1 MSERG
6 NKPFEQIVPEL
17 LAANLKEQ
25 KKTNALLE
33 KILNPETKVQKTVQ
47 KIPPKSNNKSNK
59 RSKHGN

>member
-6 NKPFEQIVPEL
+6 NKTFEQIVPEL

-33 KILNPETKVQKTVQ
+33 KILNPETKAQKTVK
-47 KIPPKSNNKSNK
+47 KILPKPKK
-59 RSKHGN
+59 GSKHDNRN